1 VARAAAAEAA
11 KAWAPATPVRL
22 LAAVAAAMAPGAA
35 SWSALDQVPMVN
47 SSEKLEELV
56 PDVPK
61 MVATAPDV
69 VFTAQTEMAT

>member
-47 SSEKLEELV
+47 SMSKAELLAPVVEVKMLAV
-56 PDVPK
+56 P
-61 MVATAPDV
+61 VAVT
-69 VFTAQTEMAT
+69 